1 MRKFPIILIVDD
13 SQAFRVFFRDTLKR
27 TVKWAR
33 IVEAKDGYEGLKMYL
48 KYKPDVILLD
58 LKMPKLDGF
67 KVLEA
72 IVKDNMNTRV
82 VVTSAYIGDQTSI
95 NELMKIGAFSYL
107 PKPMNRMVLM
117 KTITDVLNSGRK
129 IDSKK
134 KSPRDKRT
142 SNSFVLNQNY

>member
-13 SQAFRVFFRDTLKR
+13 SEAFRVFFKDVLKR
-27 TVKWAR
+27 TVKWVR
-33 IVEAKDGYEGLKMYL
+33 IVEAKNGYDGLQMYL

-58 LKMPKLDGF
+58 LKMPKLDGS

-72 IVKDNMNTRV
+72 IIRDNMNTRV
-82 VVTSAYIGDQTSI
+82 VVTSAYVGDQDSI
-95 NELMKIGAFSYL
+95 NRIMKLGAFSYL

-117 KTITDVLNSGRK
+117 KTITDVLYSGK
-129 IDSKK
+129 KVDGKK
-134 KSPRDKRT
+134 KPLRDKRT